1 MVMRGYFTSN
11 RFASR
16 KIAHTAY
23 QIRGWVG
30 PRAGLEALGKR
41 KISCSSQESNY
52 DF

>member
-1 MVMRGYFTSN
+1 MVMRGYFTPT

-16 KIAHTAY
+16 KSA
-23 QIRGWVG
+23 QIWGWVG
-30 PRAGLEALGKR
+30 PRAGLEALDKR